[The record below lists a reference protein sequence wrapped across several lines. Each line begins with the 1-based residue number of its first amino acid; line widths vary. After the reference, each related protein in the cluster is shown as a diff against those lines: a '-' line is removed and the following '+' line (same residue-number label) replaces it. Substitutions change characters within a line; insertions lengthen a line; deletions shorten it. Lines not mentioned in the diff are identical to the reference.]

1 MPTPYDVKAI
11 DQLQKDLGLRR
22 LTSVLLHQR
31 GIADKASAD
40 DYLTADLDNLHDPHL
55 LPDYAKAASILTEVA
70 KGRKKLY
77 IHGDYD
83 VDGVTSTALLTRF
96 FSKLGAEVMH
106 HVPHRD
112 SEGYG
117 IHADSVTRAA
127 EFGADVFLTCDCGIT
142 AFEQVQALK
151 DKGMTVVVTDHHE
164 PHRDLPAA
172 DAIMNPHLPDSIYP
186 YPHLSGAG
194 VAYKLCL
201 GLVRDMELPEQRYH
215 SWYLEYAAL
224 GTIADVMPLTGENR
238 IIAAHG
244 LKALQGSQR
253 PGTTQLMRVA
263 DIKGDKPITARD
275 VGFRL
280 GPRLNAAGRVD
291 HAKLALQ
298 LLLTN
303 ELSEA
308 YELANHLDKL
318 NNERRNRQNE
328 IMDEV
333 LAMIDDR
340 KLAERHAIV
349 LGSSNWEAGLI
360 GIVAGRIKDRFHRPA
375 FVLSSGPDG
384 ISKCSA
390 RSIPGYPLHELIER
404 LGSIGVKGGGHAVA
418 AGFSV
423 SSSRLEDLLE
433 AIEEDAKNTIPI
445 ELLTPREE
453 YSLEVSIDE
462 LDLAGQRELESMEP
476 FGMGNPEPRVVLRDV
491 TIEHI
496 DPTRTGEHWRV
507 TLSQKGASSNM
518 SLMIFDGPK
527 RCHDWK
533 PGISKDLLVTPCL
546 DRFRG
551 SESPTAKVH
560 DWRSVSA

>member
-1 MPTPYDVKAI
+1 MPLGYDEKAVEE
-11 DQLQKDLGLRR
+11 LQKSFGIRK

-31 GIADKASAD
+31 GITDKASAD
-40 DYLTADLDNLHDPHL
+40 EFLSADLEKLHDPHL
-55 LPDYAKAASILTEVA
+55 LPDYVKSAEILTEVA
-70 KGRKKLY
+70 KGKKKLY

-117 IHADSVTRAA
+117 IHADSVTRAE
-127 EFGADVFLTCDCGIT
+127 EFGADVFLSCDCGIT

-151 DKGMTVVVTDHHE
+151 DKGITVVVTDHHE
-164 PHRDLPAA
+164 PHKDLPVA
-172 DAIMNPHLPDSIYP
+172 DAIINPHLPDSIYP

-201 GLVRDMELPEQRYH
+201 GLVRDMGLPEERYH

-238 IIAAHG
+238 IIAAQG

-253 PGTTQLMRVA
+253 PGTTQLMRVS

-291 HAKLALQ
+291 HAKQALQ

-308 YELANHLDKL
+308 YTLANELDQL
-318 NNERRNRQNE
+318 NKSRRHRQNE

-375 FVLSSGPDG
+375 FVLATGPDG

-404 LGSIGVKGGGHAVA
+404 LAPVGVKGGGHAVA

-423 SSSRLEDLLE
+423 PSSRLEELLE
-433 AIEEDAKNTIPI
+433 AIEEDAKATIPI

-453 YSLEVSIDE
+453 YALEVSLDDM
-462 LDLAGQRELESMEP
+462 DLAGLRELETMEP

-491 TIEHI
+491 VIDKI
-496 DPTRTGEHWRV
+496 DPTKTGEHWRV
-507 TLSQKGASSNM
+507 TLSQKGAESKITIV
-518 SLMIFDGPK
+518 IFDAPR
-527 RCHDWK
+527 RCHDWST
-533 PGISKDLLVTPCL
+533 GAVKDLLVTPCL

-551 SESPTAKVH
+551 SESPTAKIH